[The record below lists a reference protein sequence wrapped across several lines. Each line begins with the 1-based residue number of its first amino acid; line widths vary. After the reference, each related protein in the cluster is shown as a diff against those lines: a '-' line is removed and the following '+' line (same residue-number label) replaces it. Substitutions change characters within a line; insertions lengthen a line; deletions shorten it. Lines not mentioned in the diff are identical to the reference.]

1 MLRERVTL
9 WPHWILQ
16 CTALSSLS
24 FPLPRSLALALLG
37 SRASCTAWVLP
48 DENETDF
55 CLVRAAASCDLITR
69 VFQPKIFP
77 LLRVS
82 WSRGR
87 RHFCLF
93 VLGVAVVAAMREMQ
107 RTRYA
112 RREGSLSALFLPY
125 YPPPHFCWLTS
136 FASATHPPL
145 IEV

>member
-1 MLRERVTL
+1 MAGPSRASCERGGAARTSYPVASLDFTIHRSVFSL
-9 WPHWILQ
+9 FSTSSL
-16 CTALSSLS
+16 ALS
-24 FPLPRSLALALLG
+24 LALLG

-107 RTRYA
+107 
-112 RREGSLSALFLPY
+112 GLDMQGVKALCLHSSSPTIPLPT
-125 YPPPHFCWLTS
+125 F
-136 FASATHPPL
+136 
-145 IEV
+145 VG

>member
-1 MLRERVTL
+1 MEVLRERVTL

-107 RTRYA
+107 
-112 RREGSLSALFLPY
+112 GLDMQGVKALCLHSSSPTIPLPT
-125 YPPPHFCWLTS
+125 F
-136 FASATHPPL
+136 
-145 IEV
+145 VG